1 MDQVSVRTVLYLQ
14 RNIII
19 PGRCST

>member
-1 MDQVSVRTVLYLQ
+1 MDQVSVRTVLHLQ

-19 PGRCST
+19 PGRSRR

>member
-1 MDQVSVRTVLYLQ
+1 MDQISVRCVLHLQ

-19 PGRCST
+19 PGRCSR